1 MVDDALQIA
10 ARQLITHAQSFDS
23 FEGLVAWVVKVAWNA
38 LQMQWRR
45 DARALPSEV
54 YPNADADDPAEV
66 VERRTDLAVTIAALH
81 ALSDAERE
89 AIVSGLVEEPRHD
102 GPEEARL
109 KMRRYRARRHL
120 ANILSRGADGAQVS
134 SPRPIGG

>member
-10 ARQLITHAQSFDS
+10 ARQLIAHAQSFDS
-23 FEGLVAWVVKVAWNA
+23 FEGLIAWVIKVAWNA

-54 YPNADADDPAEV
+54 YPNAEADDPAEV
-66 VERRTDLAVTIAALH
+66 VERRIDLAATIAALQT
-81 ALSDAERE
+81 LSDAERE
-89 AIVSGLVEEPRHD
+89 AIVSALVEEPRHD

-120 ANILSRGADGAQVS
+120 GVLTGLGVDGA
-134 SPRPIGG
+134 SPSTPHSTG

>member
-23 FEGLVAWVVKVAWNA
+23 VEGLIGWVIKVAWNA

-54 YPNADADDPAEV
+54 YPNADANDPAEV
-66 VERRTDLAVTIAALH
+66 VERRIELAVTVAALH

-89 AIVSGLVEEPRHD
+89 AIMSGLVDEPGHD
-102 GPEEARL
+102 GPEDARL
-109 KMRRYRARRHL
+109 KMLRYRARRHL
-120 ANILSRGADGAQVS
+120 AVLTGLGVDDA
-134 SPRPIGG
+134 SPSTPHSTR

>member
-10 ARQLITHAQSFDS
+10 ARQLITHAQCFDS
-23 FEGLVAWVVKVAWNA
+23 FEGLIAWVIKVAWNA

-54 YPNADADDPAEV
+54 YPNVDAYDPAEV
-66 VERRTDLAVTIAALH
+66 VERRIDLAVTIAALH

-89 AIVSGLVEEPRHD
+89 AIVSGLVEELGHD
-102 GPEEARL
+102 GPEDARL

-120 ANILSRGADGAQVS
+120 AVLTGRGVDGAS
-134 SPRPIGG
+134 SPAPRSTR

>member
-10 ARQLITHAQSFDS
+10 ARQLITHAQCFDS
-23 FEGLVAWVVKVAWNA
+23 FEGLVAWVIKVAWNA

-66 VERRTDLAVTIAALH
+66 VERRIDLTATIAALQT
-81 ALSDAERE
+81 LSDAERE
-89 AIVSGLVEEPRHD
+89 AIVSALVEESRHD
-102 GPEEARL
+102 GPEDALL

-120 ANILSRGADGAQVS
+120 AALTGRGIDGTWS
-134 SPRPIGG
+134 SAPRSTG